1 MNKMD
6 DTERRKNLIHI
17 RVTDE
22 ELKII
27 DRKVKNSG
35 CGSRCEFIRQMIFQG
50 QLIYINDEVLKDL
63 RNKLN
68 SVSNN
73 VNQIAV
79 RLHKKG
85 NIYDEDIADIKNGVN
100 EIWQLQKSFLSLLQ
114 KVKPLPI
121 SPTLQ
126 KQKTER

>member
-1 MNKMD
+1 MKKID
-6 DTERRKNLIHI
+6 GTDRRKNLIHV

-27 DRKVKNSG
+27 DRKVRNSG

-50 QLIYINDEVLKDL
+50 QLIYVNDEMLRDL
-63 RNKLN
+63 RNKMN

-73 VNQIAV
+73 INQIAV

-85 NIYDEDIADIKNGVN
+85 DIYAQDIADIKNGVN

-126 KQKTER
+126 KLKTEH